1 MLRIFGLIGLVL
13 ALVIVGMIAS
23 KELRKLPASAQ
34 VPTGAAS
41 APATVRAQSQ
51 QIQQQFKQQL
61 DSAMQAPRQLPDDA
75 R

>member
-34 VPTGAAS
+34 VPTSAAS
-41 APATVRAQSQ
+41 APTTVRAQSQ